1 MSKFV
6 GIENPTIFGWNVA
19 ATNTGVLEYYVK
31 FDDKDLE
38 SAKNNLNKSFEEL
51 LDDETLVSEVFT
63 VEMLNE
69 LCSKMSLDETTKDL
83 FIKYAGQVYEQ
94 WGHHSAVIHATK
106 KQNEELLEKMRSD
119 YSSDYCETEEEDSD

>member
-51 LDDETLVSEVFT
+51 LDDKTLVSEVFT

-83 FIKYAGQVYEQ
+83 FIKQLYKSF
-94 WGHHSAVIHATK
+94 WRLTK
-106 KQNEELLEKMRSD
+106 QTQQDFQMMLRKLH
-119 YSSDYCETEEEDSD
+119 